1 MRLLFKQRIFSWFDS
16 YDVYNEAGS
25 TVYTVQGKLA
35 WGHKLVVS
43 DAGGRELATVREK
56 LFRFLPQFEIWLG
69 DQLAGTIRR
78 ELSFFRPRYEI
89 DFRGWEVEGNWLGWD
104 YTIRDAQEQ
113 LVATVSKELLHWTD
127 TYVLD
132 IVDPRDALCVLAFVL
147 AIDAEKC
154 SNS

>member
-43 DAGGRELATVREK
+43 DADGRELATVREK

-69 DQLAGTIRR
+69 DRLAGTIRR

>member
-43 DAGGRELATVREK
+43 DADGRELATVREK

>member
-43 DAGGRELATVREK
+43 DADGRELATVREK

-69 DQLAGTIRR
+69 DRLAGTIRR

-132 IVDPRDALCVLAFVL
+132 IVDSRDALCVLAFVL